1 MPNFRLNSIVQN
13 QKIAMSH
20 RFYLILSFLLI
31 SVSALQAQQ
40 IQSIRGALSAR
51 KMGLTLIHEHVFLDW
66 ASAAEARPQEW
77 NNDSAVVVILPYLR
91 AAQKYGVKTI
101 LECTP
106 NYIGRNP
113 RLLAR
118 LADSTGLQFL
128 SNTGYY
134 GARGDQH
141 IPASAYTETAE
152 QIAERWVQE
161 YQQGIDG
168 TSIRPGFIKI
178 GVDGDSL
185 LSEIDSKIVRA
196 AARTHLRTGLT
207 IVAHT
212 GPDHLALQEV
222 DILEKEG
229 VALNAWVWTH
239 AQAGSD
245 EVRIALAKK
254 GAWISLD
261 GLGWVNPAERKGDNS
276 ALMEYVQAIE
286 NLKQARLLKRVL
298 LSHDAGWYTH
308 GEPGGGSFQPYTL
321 IFTYLL
327 PLLRERRFSEKE
339 VRQVLVKNPRE
350 AFAIRVR
357 RMKMGF
363 TQN

>member
-1 MPNFRLNSIVQN
+1 MHHQ
-13 QKIAMSH
+13 
-20 RFYLILSFLLI
+20 FYVLFLLLFLACC
-31 SVSALQAQQ
+31 SLKAQQ
-40 IQSIRGALSAR
+40 IQSIRGVLPAR
-51 KMGLTLIHEHVFLDW
+51 KMGLALIHEHVFLDW
-66 ASAAEARPQEW
+66 ASAAETRPGEW

-91 AAQKYGVKTI
+91 AAQQYGVKTI

-106 NYIGRNP
+106 HYIGRNP

-128 SNTGYY
+128 SNIGYY

-141 IPASAYTETAE
+141 IPASAYRETVD

-185 LSEIDSKIVRA
+185 LSEIDAKIVRA

-222 DILEKEG
+222 EILEKEG

-239 AQAGSD
+239 AQGGSD
-245 EVRIALAKK
+245 EVRVALAKK

-286 NLKQARLLKRVL
+286 KLKQAGLLKRVL

-308 GEPGGGSFQPYTL
+308 GEPGGGRFQPYTL
-321 IFTYLL
+321 IFTHLL
-327 PLLRERRFSEKE
+327 PLLRESGFSEKE
-339 VRQVLVKNPRE
+339 IKQVLVKNPQE

-357 RMKMGF
+357 AKKVVVK
-363 TQN
+363 

>member
-1 MPNFRLNSIVQN
+1 MPRQ
-13 QKIAMSH
+13 
-20 RFYLILSFLLI
+20 FYALLLLLFLACCSLK
-31 SVSALQAQQ
+31 AQQ
-40 IQSIRGALSAR
+40 IQSIRGTLSAR

-66 ASAAEARPQEW
+66 ASASEARPQEW
-77 NNDSAVVVILPYLR
+77 NNDSAIVVILPYLR
-91 AAQKYGVKTI
+91 AVQKHGVKTI

-106 NYIGRNP
+106 HYIGRNP
-113 RLLAR
+113 QLLAR
-118 LADSTGLQFL
+118 LADSTGLQLL

-141 IPASAYTETAE
+141 IPASAYTETVD

-185 LSEIDSKIVRA
+185 LSEIDAKIVRA
-196 AARTHLRTGLT
+196 AARTHLHTGLT

-222 DILEKEG
+222 EILEKEG

-239 AQAGSD
+239 AQGGSD
-245 EVRIALAKK
+245 EVRVALAKK

-286 NLKQARLLKRVL
+286 KLKQAGLLKRVL

-308 GEPGGGSFQPYTL
+308 GEPGGGRFQPYTL
-321 IFTYLL
+321 IFTHLL
-327 PLLRERRFSEKE
+327 PLLRERGFPEKDIK
-339 VRQVLVKNPRE
+339 QVLVKNPQE
-350 AFAIRVR
+350 AFAIRVKAK
-357 RMKMGF
+357 KMVVK
-363 TQN
+363 

>member
-1 MPNFRLNSIVQN
+1 
-13 QKIAMSH
+13 
-20 RFYLILSFLLI
+20 
-31 SVSALQAQQ
+31 
-40 IQSIRGALSAR
+40 
-51 KMGLTLIHEHVFLDW
+51 MGLTLIHEHVFLDW
-66 ASAAEARPQEW
+66 AGAAKTRPETW
-77 NNDSAVVVILPYLR
+77 NNDSATAVILPYLR
-91 AAQKYGVKTI
+91 AAQQHGVKTI

-141 IPASAYTETAE
+141 IPASAYTETVD

-168 TSIRPGFIKI
+168 TGIRPGFIKI
-178 GVDGDSL
+178 GVDGDST
-185 LSEIDSKIVRA
+185 LSEIDTKIVQA
-196 AARTHLRTGLT
+196 AAGTHLRTGLT

-212 GPDHLALQEV
+212 GPDHLALQQVE
-222 DILEKEG
+222 ILEQAG
-229 VALNAWVWTH
+229 VSLNAWVWTH
-239 AQAGSD
+239 AQGGSD
-245 EVRIALAKK
+245 EVRVALAKK

-261 GLGWVNPAERKGDNS
+261 GLGWVNAADRSEAS
-276 ALMEYVQAIE
+276 ALMKYVRAIE
-286 NLKQARLLKRVL
+286 KLKQEGLLKRVL

-308 GEPGGGSFQPYTL
+308 GVPGGGLFQPYTL
-321 IFTYLL
+321 IFTHLL
-327 PLLRERRFSEKE
+327 PLLRERGFSKGE

-350 AFAIRVR
+350 AYAIRVR
-357 RMKMGF
+357 INSRR
-363 TQN
+363 